1 MIRKHIPAMLK
12 TEERS
17 FRRNDFDHMSLY
29 YYDEELHEKA
39 LRQEGYEEGYKEGFE
54 EGSIKTREEAFR
66 RMMKLLKK
74 KKFSDEEIQSDLL
87 EIYPDHAD
95 LVKRVLESE

>member
-1 MIRKHIPAMLK
+1 
-12 TEERS
+12 
-17 FRRNDFDHMSLY
+17 
-29 YYDEELHEKA
+29 
-39 LRQEGYEEGYKEGFE
+39 QEGREEGFE
-54 EGSIKTREEAFR
+54 EGSIKTWEEAFR